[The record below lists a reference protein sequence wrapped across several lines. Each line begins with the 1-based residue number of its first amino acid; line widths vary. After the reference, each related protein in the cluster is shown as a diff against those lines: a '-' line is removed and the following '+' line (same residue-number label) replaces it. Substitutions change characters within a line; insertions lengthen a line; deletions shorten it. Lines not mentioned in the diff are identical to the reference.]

1 VASVSNEPESLRDP
15 SALSRLVEQLPA
27 VTFELRRGGR
37 PEDMDF
43 TYVSPQ
49 VERITGYRPDAV
61 MGDVELFARAVHPD
75 DRARVVAEVLRA
87 SGEIDRFDAEFRVLT
102 PEGRVTWL
110 HARASPV
117 SAEDGQLRWLGVALD
132 VTEQK
137 VAEEALRAAEERYRA
152 VVQNTYDLVVVADL
166 EGDVVYASPSHRAV
180 LGIDPAELVGRDAL
194 EWVGPADQEH
204 SRASFDE
211 ALRGV
216 RGAPVRY
223 SMRRRDGQPV
233 VLEGSGWQPVF
244 DDAGAVKLVLGIS
257 RDVTA
262 RVRAERERAEL
273 YAKIV
278 EAQEQERAR
287 IANDLHD
294 DPVQGM
300 TALGLQIAT
309 ISQGVEDAVT
319 RRRLDEL
326 GEAVR
331 ATVSRLRNLM
341 FQLWPPALESG
352 GLTTAVDE
360 YLEREIGPSIG
371 YEVRSSLDREP
382 PLPVRIVAY
391 RVVQEALQNV
401 RKHAGASAVL
411 VILTTDR
418 NHLVVRVEDDGIGFT
433 PPATD
438 DGPRHIG
445 LRSMRERVELAGG
458 SFEIGPRSPSG
469 TSVGFRLPLS

>member
-1 VASVSNEPESLRDP
+1 
-15 SALSRLVEQLPA
+15 
-27 VTFELRRGGR
+27 
-37 PEDMDF
+37 
-43 TYVSPQ
+43 
-49 VERITGYRPDAV
+49 
-61 MGDVELFARAVHPD
+61 
-75 DRARVVAEVLRA
+75 
-87 SGEIDRFDAEFRVLT
+87 
-102 PEGRVTWL
+102 
-110 HARASPV
+110 
-117 SAEDGQLRWLGVALD
+117 
-132 VTEQK
+132 
-137 VAEEALRAAEERYRA
+137 
-152 VVQNTYDLVVVADL
+152 
-166 EGDVVYASPSHRAV
+166 
-180 LGIDPAELVGRDAL
+180 
-194 EWVGPADQEH
+194 
-204 SRASFDE
+204 
-211 ALRGV
+211 
-216 RGAPVRY
+216 
-223 SMRRRDGQPV
+223 MRRRDGQPV